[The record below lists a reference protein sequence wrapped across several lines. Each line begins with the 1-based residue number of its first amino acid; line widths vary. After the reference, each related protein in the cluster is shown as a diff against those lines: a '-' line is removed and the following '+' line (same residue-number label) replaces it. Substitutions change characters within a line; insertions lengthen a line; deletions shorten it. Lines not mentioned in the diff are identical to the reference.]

1 MIFNAIKDEFT
12 DFSRA
17 LRRSA
22 SVIVTLLRRE
32 EVKRREAPVQT
43 ILGLFEPIFLISM
56 IGMAYWFLE
65 RNRAPVGGSPALF
78 FASGL
83 YIKYYFIHVSRRIPR
98 TRNRRFPA
106 ELWLD
111 QVIVFMLIKFID
123 YLLLGILMVAVLA
136 LFIDPNAVP
145 YDLKP
150 IFESMGYMTMLGF
163 GWGVIIL
170 ALRRAFKLQAFLFSV
185 INRILVLLSGAMFVV
200 DFMHPAAR
208 YWLSF
213 NPMLH
218 AIILFRTGFYPR
230 YPTYTLDM
238 PYLISCSI
246 GAVVLGLVVER
257 AFRRRLENV

>member
-1 MIFNAIKDEFT
+1 MHAIKDELT
-12 DFSRA
+12 DFSRS
-17 LRRSA
+17 LRRSG
-22 SVIVTLLRRE
+22 SVILTLLRRE
-32 EVKRREAPVQT
+32 EVKRREAPFAT
-43 ILGLFEPIFLISM
+43 IFGLLEPIFIISM
-56 IGMAYWFLE
+56 IGMVYWFLD
-65 RNRAPVGGSPALF
+65 RGRAPVGGSPALF

-83 YIKYYFIHVSRRIPR
+83 YIKYYFIHVSRRLRR
-98 TRNRRFPA
+98 TRSRRFPA

-123 YLLLGILMVAVLA
+123 YLLLGAFMIVVLA
-136 LFIDPNAVP
+136 LFIDVNAIP
-145 YDLKP
+145 YDWRP

-163 GWGVIIL
+163 GWGVIIV
-170 ALRRAFKLQAFLFSV
+170 ALRRAFKLRAFFFSI
-185 INRILVLLSGAMFVV
+185 INRVLVLLSGAMFVV
-200 DFMHPAAR
+200 DFMHPVAR

-257 AFRRRLENV
+257 AFRRRLDNA